1 MSSFRNEFHSFR
13 TILFQDNTR
22 LSFGARA
29 AGVHYRL
36 LCVWTL
42 VPKKRRK
49 KEKERARKRR
59 GLVVLGSGDE
69 DPGVLVRDA
78 DQEPEREE
86 EKTPCGL
93 YRDKLWREQLQNGA
107 TILARHGDYQLHK
120 LI

>member
-1 MSSFRNEFHSFR
+1 MIPPAHKAHQTVSFSGCNGVSTYTCGLASLQWGSLAGKTERKKSR
-13 TILFQDNTR
+13 T
-22 LSFGARA
+22 
-29 AGVHYRL
+29 
-36 LCVWTL
+36 
-42 VPKKRRK
+42 

-59 GLVVLGSGDE
+59 ELVVLGSGDE

-93 YRDKLWREQLQNGA
+93 YRDKLWRERLQNGA